1 MLYKTLSAAVY
12 GIDAS
17 IIEVEVDVSGIKT
30 NEDHFHTVGLPDA
43 AVRES
48 RDRVRAAL
56 KNCGYDIPSTHITI
70 NLAPADIKKEGSGFD
85 LPMALGILG
94 AYGGLNK
101 KEVPDCLF
109 VGELSLDGGIRGVR
123 GALPIAIEARGKK
136 IPRLIVP
143 ELNAREAAM
152 VGGVEVY
159 PVKSLLDVIRFVN
172 TGNGIQ
178 PLKVDSDTLLSEAQ
192 HYAVDFK
199 DVRGQHTAK
208 RALEVACA
216 GGHNILMI
224 GPPGS
229 GKTMLAKRMPTILP
243 PFSFEEAL
251 ETTKI
256 HSVAG
261 VLDAGAGLVGVRPFR
276 SPHHTIS
283 DAGLIGGGA
292 VPRPG
297 EVSLAHNGVLFLDE
311 LPEFPR
317 NVLEVMRQPLE
328 DGTVCIARA
337 SMSLTFPARFM
348 LAAAMNPCPCGYFN
362 DRSRECHCTQPM
374 IQRYM
379 GKISGPLLDR
389 IDIHI
394 DVPAVNY
401 KELRAGKRTGKL
413 RQDSRTSH
421 AGPRNPAAEVLDVT
435 VAALLQR
442 PDGPA
447 PHSRVLR
454 TLRRL
459 RTPAGA
465 RHDPARHDRPR
476 PRPHTKGGPH
486 GRRPRRRPG
495 HRAKTHRRSHP
506 VPDAGSARFG
516 RNGRDEFEEEVA
528 GSKEPRSGEK
538 NVAHGVSR
546 GWMRKHGAS
555 PEGAKETMPHTTTN
569 LLVHFIFST
578 KQRCAL
584 IKPDFEKDLHA
595 YLGGIIRQIGG
606 TALCINGTRD
616 HVHLLVACRRTIP
629 LPMWPA

>member
-12 GIDAS
+12 GIDAN

-56 KNCGYDIPSTHITI
+56 KNCGYDIPPTHITI
-70 NLAPADIKKEGSGFD
+70 NLAPADIRKEGSGFD

-109 VGELSLDGGIRGVR
+109 VGELSLDGGIRTVR
-123 GALPIAIEARGKK
+123 GALPIAIEARGRK
-136 IPRLIVP
+136 ISRLVVP
-143 ELNAREAAM
+143 ELNAKEAAM
-152 VGGVEVY
+152 VGGVDVY

-172 TGNGIQ
+172 TGNGIL
-178 PLKVDSDTLLSEAQ
+178 PFKVDSGSLLSESQ
-192 HYAVDFK
+192 QYSIDFK
-199 DVRGQHTAK
+199 DVRGQQSAK

-243 PFSFEEAL
+243 PLTFEEAL

-261 VLDAGAGLVGVRPFR
+261 VLDPNAGLVGVRPFR

-297 EVSLAHNGVLFLDE
+297 EVSLSHNGVLFLDE

-337 SMSLTFPARFM
+337 SMSLTFPSRFM
-348 LAAAMNPCPCGYFN
+348 LSAAMNPCPCGYFN
-362 DRSRECHCTQPM
+362 DRTRECHCTPPI
-374 IQRYM
+374 IQRYIS
-379 GKISGPLLDR
+379 KISGPLLDR

-401 KELRAGKRTGKL
+401 KEMRSSAVPEGSESIRERVIRARDAQLKRFATSTREKL
-413 RQDSRTSH
+413 YCNAQMAPRHIRAFCELSADCERLLERAMVQQGLTARAHDRILKVARTI
-421 AGPRNPAAEVLDVT
+421 ADLEGA
-435 VAALLQR
+435 AALEPKHIAEAIQY
-442 PDGPA
+442 
-447 PHSRVLR
+447 R
-454 TLRRL
+454 TLD
-459 RTPAGA
+459 RTFWA
-465 RHDPARHDRPR
+465 
-476 PRPHTKGGPH
+476 
-486 GRRPRRRPG
+486 
-495 HRAKTHRRSHP
+495 
-506 VPDAGSARFG
+506 
-516 RNGRDEFEEEVA
+516 
-528 GSKEPRSGEK
+528 
-538 NVAHGVSR
+538 
-546 GWMRKHGAS
+546 
-555 PEGAKETMPHTTTN
+555 
-569 LLVHFIFST
+569 
-578 KQRCAL
+578 
-584 IKPDFEKDLHA
+584 
-595 YLGGIIRQIGG
+595 
-606 TALCINGTRD
+606 
-616 HVHLLVACRRTIP
+616 
-629 LPMWPA
+629 

>member
-12 GIDAS
+12 GIDAN

-30 NEDHFHTVGLPDA
+30 MEDHFHTVGLPDA

-56 KNCGYDIPSTHITI
+56 KNCGYDIPPTHITI
-70 NLAPADIKKEGSGFD
+70 NLAPADIRKEGSGFD

-109 VGELSLDGGIRGVR
+109 VGELSLDGGVRGVR
-123 GALPIAIEARGKK
+123 GALPIAIEARSRK
-136 IPRLIVP
+136 IARLVVP
-143 ELNAREAAM
+143 ELNAKEAAM
-152 VGGVEVY
+152 VEGVEIY

-172 TGNGIQ
+172 TGNGIR
-178 PLKVDSDTLLSEAQ
+178 PLKVNSEALLSEAQ
-192 HYAVDFK
+192 QFLVDFK
-199 DVRGQHTAK
+199 DVRGQHSAK

-243 PFSFEEAL
+243 PFTFEEAL

-261 VLDAGAGLVGVRPFR
+261 VLDSGAGLVGVRPFR

-337 SMSLTFPARFM
+337 AMSLTFPARFM
-348 LAAAMNPCPCGYFN
+348 LASAMNPCPCGYFN
-362 DRSRECHCTQPM
+362 DRSRECHCTPPV

-379 GKISGPLLDR
+379 SKISGPLLDR

-401 KELRAGKRTGKL
+401 KEMRAGAEPESSAKIRERVMRARGSQLERFSSAPREKL
-413 RQDSRTSH
+413 YCNAQM
-421 AGPRNPAAEVLDVT
+421 GPRHIRAFCELSADCEKLLERAMAQQGLTARAHDRILKVARTIADLEGGKAIEPKHIAE
-435 VAALLQR
+435 AIQY
-442 PDGPA
+442 
-447 PHSRVLR
+447 R
-454 TLRRL
+454 TLD
-459 RTPAGA
+459 RTFWA
-465 RHDPARHDRPR
+465 
-476 PRPHTKGGPH
+476 
-486 GRRPRRRPG
+486 
-495 HRAKTHRRSHP
+495 
-506 VPDAGSARFG
+506 
-516 RNGRDEFEEEVA
+516 
-528 GSKEPRSGEK
+528 
-538 NVAHGVSR
+538 
-546 GWMRKHGAS
+546 
-555 PEGAKETMPHTTTN
+555 
-569 LLVHFIFST
+569 
-578 KQRCAL
+578 
-584 IKPDFEKDLHA
+584 
-595 YLGGIIRQIGG
+595 
-606 TALCINGTRD
+606 
-616 HVHLLVACRRTIP
+616 
-629 LPMWPA
+629 